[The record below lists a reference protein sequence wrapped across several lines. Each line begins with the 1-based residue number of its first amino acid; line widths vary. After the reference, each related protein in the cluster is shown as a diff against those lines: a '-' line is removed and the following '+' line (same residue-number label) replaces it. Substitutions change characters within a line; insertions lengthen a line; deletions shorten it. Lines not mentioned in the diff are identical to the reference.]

1 MAAQGRQSRLF
12 GALVLIFGTLLFSS
26 QVALAQFSQQGPKLV
41 GTLATGSA
49 GQGTSV
55 ALSADGHTAMVGGPN
70 DNSGAGAAWIFTR
83 SRGVWTQQG
92 SKLVGTGAVGNAAQG
107 TSVALSADGRTA
119 IVGGPNDNS
128 GAGGAWVFTRSGGVW
143 TQQGDKLV
151 GTGAVGRAVQGTS
164 VGLSAEG
171 GTAIVG
177 GPNDNTNTGAAWIF
191 TRSEGVWTPQGSKLV
206 GTGAV
211 GAAVQG
217 TSVALSAEGRTAIVG
232 GPNDNTNTGAAWV
245 FTRSEGVW
253 TQQGDKLVGTGAV
266 GAAVQGTSVALSAE
280 GRTAIVG
287 GPNDNTNTG
296 AAWVFARGRG
306 VWTQQGNKL
315 VGTGAVGSAAQG
327 TSVALSAEG
336 RTAIVGGPDDNTNTG
351 AAWVFTRGDGVWT
364 QQGDKLVGTG
374 AAGTAV
380 QGTSVALSVEGH
392 TAIVGGPNDNT
403 NSGAAWVFVELTI
416 EDCRDGGWL
425 NFPSPPGPFTNQR
438 QCLSYF
444 LQQYDVR

>member
-1 MAAQGRQSRLF
+1 MAAQGRRSRLF
-12 GALVLIFGTLLFSS
+12 GAFVLIFGTLLFSS
-26 QVALAQFSQQGPKLV
+26 QLALAQFSQQGPKLV

-55 ALSADGHTAMVGGPN
+55 ALSADGHTAIVGGPN

-128 GAGGAWVFTRSGGVW
+128 GAGAAWVFTRSGGVW

-151 GTGAVGRAVQGTS
+151 GTGAVGS
-164 VGLSAEG
+164 
-171 GTAIVG
+171 
-177 GPNDNTNTGAAWIF
+177 
-191 TRSEGVWTPQGSKLV
+191 
-206 GTGAV
+206 
-211 GAAVQG
+211 AVQG

-280 GRTAIVG
+280 ATLAIVG
-287 GPNDNTNTG
+287 GP
-296 AAWVFARGRG
+296 
-306 VWTQQGNKL
+306 
-315 VGTGAVGSAAQG
+315 
-327 TSVALSAEG
+327 E
-336 RTAIVGGPDDNTNTG
+336 
-351 AAWVFTRGDGVWT
+351 
-364 QQGDKLVGTG
+364 
-374 AAGTAV
+374 
-380 QGTSVALSVEGH
+380 
-392 TAIVGGPNDNT
+392 
-403 NSGAAWVFVELTI
+403 
-416 EDCRDGGWL
+416 
-425 NFPSPPGPFTNQR
+425 
-438 QCLSYF
+438 
-444 LQQYDVR
+444 